1 MFYEKFTIHTRV
13 VCLLV
18 IRIKRC
24 QMTQLLSGASTH
36 SRAAKSPS
44 SYDLKVQRVT

>member
-1 MFYEKFTIHTRV
+1 MFDEKFTIHTRV
-13 VCLLV
+13 VCHLL

-24 QMTQLLSGASTH
+24 QMTQLLSG
-36 SRAAKSPS
+36 AAKSPS